1 MTYIHDFAEWRYAL
15 PDNGFSEAIFE
26 LDPSG
31 RIRLIGNEI
40 DHATRDRYGVFGAD
54 YSADDIDQLAD
65 RLKAMAAH
73 SRKERHG
80 RR

>member
-54 YSADDIDQLAD
+54 YSADDIDILAD
-65 RLKAMAAH
+65 RLKAMVAH
-73 SRKERHG
+73 SRGAK
-80 RR
+80 

>member
-1 MTYIHDFAEWRYAL
+1 VTYIPDAAEWRYAL

-26 LDPSG
+26 LDFNG

-40 DHATRDRYGVFGAD
+40 DHDTRDRYGVFGAD

-65 RLKAMAAH
+65 RLKAMAAR
-73 SRKERHG
+73 SRGEL
-80 RR
+80 